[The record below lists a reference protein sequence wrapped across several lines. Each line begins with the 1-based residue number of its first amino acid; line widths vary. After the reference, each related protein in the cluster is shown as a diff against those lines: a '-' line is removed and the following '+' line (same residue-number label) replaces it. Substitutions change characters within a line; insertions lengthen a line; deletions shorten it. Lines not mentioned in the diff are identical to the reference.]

1 MTRKKQDADAAGRP
15 HEVRPASESKARP
28 GRAERDGGSEG
39 PPPRRSR
46 GGRGARGL
54 SGEIGAA
61 VPPDANARARADGA
75 QLRITLVKS
84 GVSQPERQKRTLL
97 GLGLGKMHRTVVR
110 KDTPEI
116 RGMVGKV
123 AHLVRVEEA

>member
-1 MTRKKQDADAAGRP
+1 MTRKKQDASEAGRP
-15 HEVRPASESKARP
+15 HE
-28 GRAERDGGSEG
+28 AEREGGSG
-39 PPPRRSR
+39 GLPPRRSR
-46 GGRGARGL
+46 GGRGARGS
-54 SGEIGAA
+54 SGGIGAA
-61 VPPDANARARADGA
+61 VPAHANARAAADGA

-84 GVSQPERQKRTLL
+84 GVSQPQRQKRTLL